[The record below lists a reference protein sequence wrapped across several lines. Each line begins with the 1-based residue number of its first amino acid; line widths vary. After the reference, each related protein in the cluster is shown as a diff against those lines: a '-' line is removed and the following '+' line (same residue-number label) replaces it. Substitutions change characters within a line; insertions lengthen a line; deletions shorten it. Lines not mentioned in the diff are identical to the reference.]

1 MKRFIGSC
9 ITFAVILALIIIH
22 SVSMVRM
29 GNKIRD
35 LSDKTEKCV
44 LMDDWDSAQKYLSE
58 IKDEWDRKSIW
69 TALTIKTDDIEQIE
83 ISLSQS
89 EKYAKLKAKEQFIGE
104 FTMFSRLAEHI
115 PHQEG
120 FHIEELL

>member
-9 ITFAVILALIIIH
+9 ITFAVILALIIFH

-35 LSDKTEKCV
+35 LSDKTEECV
-44 LMDDWDSAQKYLSE
+44 LNDDWEGASAYLSE